1 MKFSEHSLQTGLPD
15 TDSNFNLTGLI
26 STVEITRDKYG
37 IPHVRGNNVK
47 DVFFG
52 QGFVTAQDRLWH
64 MDYDR
69 MRAYGRWA
77 EYAGEHGLVNDLFVR
92 PLQIYSSVIRDYS
105 ELDETTIEML
115 DAYASGVNAFIQSAR
130 DLPVEYELINSK
142 PEQWYP
148 WDCLAVYK
156 IRHVMMGGFEPKL
169 TLSLIHI

>member
-15 TDSNFNLTGLI
+15 TDSNLNLTGLI
-26 STVEITRDKYG
+26 STVEINRDTYG
-37 IPHVRGNNVK
+37 IPHVRAKNVK

-115 DAYASGVNAFIQSAR
+115 DAYASGVNAFIQSSS
-130 DLPVEYELINSK
+130 DLPLEYELIDSK
-142 PEQWYP
+142 PEQWEP

-156 IRHVMMGGFEPKL
+156 ISCLLYTSDAADE
-169 TLSLIHI
+169 